1 MLYERDVDCMRWAII
16 GLSRVRLAD
25 VWHEKHGYPIKC
37 NDFKSPSIRGPIDSR
52 KCDKDGTY
60 VCVKVL
66 HVYRAADM
74 WSVKHK
80 LHSSSHS
87 PLAKSKFP
95 MEGELSKR
103 KLCPAMTSWRCVWV
117 LTEPSKCVIN
127 VLCCMLIYPR
137 PIVIVDCPSK
147 QAIFIS
153 HSWHHHF
160 CWASIPL
167 HYPCTLQRF
176 YITSNHGSKFA
187 LNFHFLGTALDMC
200 LYFSLAFDCPQFL
213 TSWMEHLHHCSI
225 ILGGFS
231 ASAISFL

>member
-1 MLYERDVDCMRWAII
+1 MCTAPLTC
-16 GLSRVRLAD
+16 GQS
-25 VWHEKHGYPIKC
+25 
-37 NDFKSPSIRGPIDSR
+37 SIR
-52 KCDKDGTY
+52 
-60 VCVKVL
+60 
-66 HVYRAADM
+66 
-74 WSVKHK
+74 SVKHK
-80 LHSSSHS
+80 LHSSSHG

-95 MEGELSKR
+95 MEGERESYVR
-103 KLCPAMTSWRCVWV
+103 QCHHGDAYEFWQNHQ
-117 LTEPSKCVIN
+117 N

-137 PIVIVDCPSK
+137 PILVIVDCPSK

-225 ILGGFS
+225 I
-231 ASAISFL
+231 SFLWLYTSEYYLKLIWISLTYEVHIQQHITT